1 MIQLN
6 TISPKPLGDTI
17 DTIFLGHMLSKLKN
31 DRVNIVGK
39 LNDTHVINKLIG
51 FGDVV
56 FNQLGTIPSR
66 IEVYDFLKSQG
77 KKYYTEISKKF
88 GEIPL
93 NKNIQERDIDLPEK
107 FITTQWDAGQLYRL
121 VDRWDKQRISNIE
134 KYYTDQGFKI
144 IRIGGQG
151 QYKKLEDIIYIISKA
166 TYHVGADSGMMHIAK
181 FLLPIENIHVY
192 INIRERK
199 DDPRF
204 PDEWN
209 VAWMA
214 REIFRRGAKMNLC
227 ENPSQEQID
236 YFKKVEVLWA

>member
-56 FNQLGTIPSR
+56 FNQLGIIPSQ

-107 FITTQWDAGQLYRL
+107 FITTQWK
-121 VDRWDKQRISNIE
+121 V
-134 KYYTDQGFKI
+134 
-144 IRIGGQG
+144 
-151 QYKKLEDIIYIISKA
+151 
-166 TYHVGADSGMMHIAK
+166 VGLGN
-181 FLLPIENIHVY
+181 LLQCV
-192 INIRERK
+192 
-199 DDPRF
+199 
-204 PDEWN
+204 
-209 VAWMA
+209 
-214 REIFRRGAKMNLC
+214 C
-227 ENPSQEQID
+227 
-236 YFKKVEVLWA
+236 